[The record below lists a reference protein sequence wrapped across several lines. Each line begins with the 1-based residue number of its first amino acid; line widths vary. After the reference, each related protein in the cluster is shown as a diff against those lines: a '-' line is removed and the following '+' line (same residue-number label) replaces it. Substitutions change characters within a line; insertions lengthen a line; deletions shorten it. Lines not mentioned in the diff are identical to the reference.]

1 MTRQLVNNV
10 LGVFGNEQVH
20 RGERTTLIRSSLFSN
35 RPHGPAFF
43 FFLLDG
49 TTWVNEFFFLC
60 VPMVSSWKK
69 FSQSCASTLCATKSQ
84 CVCTYSK
91 RRWCASAMHE
101 STRNSWAPM
110 LSLIGLAHVTADR
123 SGSLVLVSEWGG
135 GRRRRRWRRRPS
147 HIGVFAIY
155 HIVFR
160 LQKTRRIGQIH
171 GFHNFWGEPCQQDWQ
186 LQLIGL
192 ELNVDTAFAAV
203 HAIRILLPTCKRKRV
218 VVLQ

>member
-43 FFLLDG
+43 SSFWMEQRGWTNSFSFVFQWCQAEKSFPNLVHRHCVQQK
-49 TTWVNEFFFLC
+49 VNG
-60 VPMVSSWKK
+60 
-69 FSQSCASTLCATKSQ
+69 
-84 CVCTYSK
+84 VCTYSK

-110 LSLIGLAHVTADR
+110 PSLIGLAHVTADR